1 MKKHGILNPALCRAV
16 ARLGHRDQV
25 VVADCGLP
33 VPRTVPVVDLALV
46 FGIPRFE
53 QVLDALLA
61 EIVVEECVLADETR
75 GAAPEQWITRRIA
88 AATYVSHEELK
99 ARTHDAAFAV
109 RTGETTSY
117 ANVILTCGVPF

>member
-1 MKKHGILNPALCRAV
+1 MKKQGILNPALCAAV
-16 ARLGHRDQV
+16 ARLGHKDQV

-33 VPRTVPVVDLALV
+33 VPHAVPVVDLALV
-46 FGIPRFE
+46 FGVPRFE

-61 EIVVEECVLADETR
+61 EIVVEGCVLAEEARNTQ
-75 GAAPEQWITRRIA
+75 AEQWIVTRVPA
-88 AATYVSHEELK
+88 AVHVAHDELK
-99 ARTHDAAFAV
+99 ARVGDAAFVV

>member
-1 MKKHGILNPALCRAV
+1 MKKHGILNPALNRAV

-33 VPRTVPVVDLALV
+33 VPRGVPVVDLALV
-46 FGIPRFE
+46 FGVPRFE

-61 EIVVEECVLADETR
+61 EIVVEECLLAEEAR
-75 GAAPEQWITRRIA
+75 GGPAERWVVSRVPTAG
-88 AATYVSHEELK
+88 YVPHEEFK
-99 ARTHDAAFAV
+99 ARVADAAFVV

-117 ANVILTCGVPF
+117 ANTILTCGVPF

>member
-1 MKKHGILNPALCRAV
+1 MKKHGILNPALSAAI

-33 VPRTVPVVDLALV
+33 VPRAVPVVDLALV

-53 QVLDALLA
+53 QVMDALLA
-61 EIVVEECVLADETR
+61 EIVVEGCVLADETR
-75 GAAPEQWITRRIA
+75 DTPAEGWIASRVPA
-88 AATYVSHEELK
+88 VTYVPHDELK
-99 ARTHDAAFAV
+99 VRVGDAAFVV